1 MDLRIS
7 RDLEDPRIHGDPGW
21 TKVLYK
27 TGTSTIR

>member
-7 RDLEDPRIHGDPGW
+7 EDPKDPRIHGDPGG
-21 TKVLYK
+21 TKALYK